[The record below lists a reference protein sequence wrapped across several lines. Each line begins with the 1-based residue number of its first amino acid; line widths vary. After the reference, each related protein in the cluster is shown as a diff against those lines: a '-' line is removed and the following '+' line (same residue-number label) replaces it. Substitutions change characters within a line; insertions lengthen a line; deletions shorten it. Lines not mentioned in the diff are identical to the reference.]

1 MHSPDTGA
9 QGTLSQMAD
18 EWNPRQTALA
28 VLVAAVIGI
37 IGGGAISAAT
47 DHGSGPGGF
56 GPPGSPPRSA
66 SE

>member
-1 MHSPDTGA
+1 MHSPDTDA

-18 EWNPRQTALA
+18 EWNPRQTVLA

-47 DHGSGPGGF
+47 AGPDHPGGF